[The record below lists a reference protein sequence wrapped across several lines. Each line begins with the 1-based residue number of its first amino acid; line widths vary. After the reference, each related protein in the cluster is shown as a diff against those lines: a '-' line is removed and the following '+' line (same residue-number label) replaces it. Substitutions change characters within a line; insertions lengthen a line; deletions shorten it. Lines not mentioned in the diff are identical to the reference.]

1 MWRAFHRMKGIMKD
15 RLDNEN
21 KKNEIMEKC
30 FKCLV
35 ENGLEKTTT
44 RILSSY
50 TGLTSSSL
58 YYWFAGKDR
67 LVLESTRYG
76 LDQIIEEMFTVVY
89 TYLSDLSS
97 IFDKVIECAR
107 LHRNELR
114 FIFQVATSPLYGEEL
129 RELAIT
135 VPEAIDSFSIVLA
148 ERLNCNQEQLRRIVH
163 LTISVILNDIVWEKS
178 CESQIQYEVLY
189 QMLIDMQR

>member
-1 MWRAFHRMKGIMKD
+1 MKGVMKEK
-15 RLDNEN
+15 LDNAT

-35 ENGLEKTTT
+35 DNGLEKTTT
-44 RILSSY
+44 RIISNY

-58 YYWFAGKDR
+58 YYWFDDKDR
-67 LVLESTRYG
+67 LILESTRYG

-89 TYLSDLSS
+89 TYLCDLSS
-97 IFDKVIECAR
+97 IFDKVIECAKT
-107 LHRNELR
+107 HRRELR
-114 FIFQVATSPLYGEEL
+114 FIYQVATSPIYGEEL
-129 RELAIT
+129 RELAVT

-148 ERLNCNQEQLRRIVH
+148 ERLNCEQEKLRRVVH

-189 QMLIDMQR
+189 QMLIDMQE

>member
-1 MWRAFHRMKGIMKD
+1 MKD
-15 RLDNEN
+15 NIDNIR
-21 KKNEIMEKC
+21 KKEEIMEKC
-30 FKCLV
+30 FRCLV

-44 RILSSY
+44 RIISNY

-58 YYWFAGKDR
+58 YYWFEDKDR
-67 LVLESTRYG
+67 IVLQSTRYG
-76 LDQIIEEMFTVVY
+76 LDQIIEDMFTVVY
-89 TYLSDLSS
+89 TYLNDLSS

-107 LHRNELR
+107 LHRGELR
-114 FIFQVATSPLYGEEL
+114 FIYQVATSPQYGEEL

-135 VPEAIDSFSIVLA
+135 IPEAIDSFSIVLA
-148 ERLNCNQEQLRRIVH
+148 ERLKCDNERLRRIVH

-189 QMLIDMQR
+189 QMLSELQR

>member
-1 MWRAFHRMKGIMKD
+1 MKENI
-15 RLDNEN
+15 DNTK
-21 KKNEIMEKC
+21 KKNEIMENC

-44 RILSSY
+44 RIISSY

-58 YYWFAGKDR
+58 YYWFTDKDT

-97 IFDKVIECAR
+97 IFNKVIECAR
-107 LHRNELR
+107 AHRKDLR
-114 FIFQVATSPLYGEEL
+114 FIYQVATSPQYGEEL
-129 RELAIT
+129 RELAVTI
-135 VPEAIDSFSIVLA
+135 PEAIDSFSIVLA
-148 ERLNCNQEQLRRIVH
+148 ERLNCDQERLRRVVH
-163 LTISVILNDIVWEKS
+163 LTISVVLNDIVWEKS
-178 CESQIQYEVLY
+178 CESQIQYDALY
-189 QMLIDMQR
+189 QMMIDMQR